1 MLNNIIENKKREWL
15 QSRDCPVIDL
25 VQYMKDKGSLRD
37 TQIEAIK
44 TYLFLKIEGQNKPL
58 WNLFSE
64 GFFTNGT
71 DLSKLNINQKAR
83 DFLQA
88 NQNANALFDF
98 SRQKYGS
105 STLLPELE
113 KQIIEKPTELDY
125 AQIIKNIFYNVD
137 YADYLMSLPMGSGK
151 TYLMAAFIYI
161 DLYFAHNE
169 PENKNFAHNF
179 LVLIPSGLKSS
190 IVPSLR
196 TIENFDPT
204 WVIPD
209 PAASELKRMLKFEVL
224 DEQKSAKKSNK
235 ARNPN
240 AQKVNQCLP
249 NPFGK
254 VFVVNA
260 EKVILNRLDI
270 VKVGQSYKVEFPDS
284 DDEKDKKEN
293 ELRNLIGK
301 IPNLSI
307 LIDEVHHAA
316 KDDIKLRQVVSK
328 WHNKGNIAT
337 VLGFSGTPY
346 LSKADKI
353 QVTEDAFFKFS
364 KITNTVYY
372 YPLVTAIKSFLKTPK
387 VKIGKNFDR
396 FQIIR
401 KGIEDFQ
408 NDYGT
413 KAYDDG
419 TIAKIAI
426 YCTNIEVLEEKI
438 YPFLT
443 GELKINP
450 NEILKFHRGNKQFP
464 QPEASELEF
473 RSLDL
478 PISKKRY
485 ILLVQVGKE
494 GWDCRS
500 LTGVI
505 LSQKGDSPKNMVLQ
519 TSCRCLRQVDRGKEE
534 TALIWLNDY
543 NAKTLNEQLKKE
555 QQTSIEEINKIKK
568 DVEIERVERFSR
580 MELLDLPLVDF
591 YQLRV
596 KYQSINEEKEA
607 RTKIKLQELVKN
619 IDQHKAAALITTAEI
634 SNLEEGDIAIMKQTG
649 FDAAN
654 FNLWVHQISKESYG
668 LIKTSEL
675 YAHDTQLHR
684 IFKKITYEENNIL
697 FWNDLYDLYT
707 INSKIRLA
715 FSIKRDL
722 KTESEIIPEKAN
734 LLLVDKLGS
743 VENND
748 KLYPMK
754 ADVDKILEVDESGE
768 DIEIDLTKAKA
779 DYDKALKTLEDAGM
793 GHMMSSWE
801 DFQKKYDHS
810 LAVRSKD
817 KTFHYL
823 PYNFVQSGFEKHI
836 LQKTLQLD
844 SFKENGLEVYYNGER
859 GLTEFVINC
868 FAKKGENWKNIGRY
882 TTDFLIIQ
890 RKEKAINKALL
901 VETKGEGF
909 KNDPAFLQKKN
920 FVETEFLKHNND
932 KFGYKRFDFLYL
944 EDGTEIATN
953 IVTINNK
960 INEFFTE

>member
-1 MLNNIIENKKREWL
+1 MLNDIIEHKKKEWL
-15 QSRDCPVIDL
+15 QSTDCPVKDL
-25 VQYMKDKGSLRD
+25 VLYMKEKGRLRD
-37 TQIEAIK
+37 TQIEAIE

-58 WNLFSE
+58 WKLFSE
-64 GFFTNGT
+64 GFFTDGK

-83 DFLQA
+83 DFLSNNKA
-88 NQNANALFDF
+88 AYMLYDF
-98 SRQKYGS
+98 SRKKNGD

-113 KQIIEKPTELDY
+113 KLIIDKPTELDY
-125 AQIIKNIFYNVD
+125 EQIIKNIFYNVD
-137 YADYLMSLPMGSGK
+137 YADYLMSLPMGAGK
-151 TYLMAAFIYI
+151 TYLMATFIYI

-169 PENKNFAHNF
+169 PENKTFAHNF

-196 TIENFDPT
+196 KIENFDPT

-209 PAASELKRMLKFEVL
+209 PAASELKRMLKFEIL
-224 DEQKSAKKSNK
+224 DESRSTKKSN
-235 ARNPN
+235 RVVNPN
-240 AQKVNQCLP
+240 AGKVNACLP
-249 NPFGK
+249 NPFGR

-260 EKVILNRLDI
+260 EKVILDRLE
-270 VKVGQSYKVEFPDS
+270 VTNQLEVYERTK
-284 DDEKDKKEN
+284 DEEDKRAN

-316 KDDIKLRQVVSK
+316 TDDIKLRQVVNK
-328 WHNKGNIAT
+328 WQAIGNITT

-346 LSKADKI
+346 LSSADKI
-353 QVTEDAFFKFS
+353 KVNEETLFKFS
-364 KITNTVYY
+364 QITNTVYY

-387 VKIGKNFDR
+387 VKIGQNLDR

-401 KGIEDFQ
+401 KGVEDFQ
-408 NDYGT
+408 AIYGST
-413 KAYDDG
+413 KYKNG

-426 YCTNIEVLEEKI
+426 YCTNIEVLEAEV

-450 NEILKFHRGNKQFP
+450 AEILKFHKGNKDYP
-464 QPEASELEF
+464 QPEGSELEF

-494 GWDCRS
+494 GWDCPS
-500 LTGVI
+500 LTSVI

-519 TSCRCLRQVDRGKEE
+519 TSCRCLRQVDPEQDE

-543 NAKTLNEQLKKE
+543 NAKTLNDQLKKE

-568 DVEIERVERFSR
+568 DGKIEWVERFSR

-596 KYQSINEEKEA
+596 KYQSIDEETEA
-607 RTKIKLQELVKN
+607 HTKTKLQELVKN
-619 IDQHKAAALITTAEI
+619 IDHYKAAALVTIAEI
-634 SNLEEGDIAIMKQTG
+634 SNLDEGDIAIMKQTG

-654 FNLWVHQISKESYG
+654 FNLWVHEISKESYG
-668 LIKTSEL
+668 LIKTTEL
-675 YAHDTQLHR
+675 HAHDTELQS
-684 IFKKITYEENNIL
+684 IFKKVTYIENNIL
-697 FWNDLYDLYT
+697 FWNELYDLYT

-722 KTESEIIPEKAN
+722 KTESEVIPENAN

-743 VENND
+743 VEKND
-748 KLYPMK
+748 KLYPEK
-754 ADVDKILEVDESGE
+754 VDKDKILAVDESGE
-768 DIEIDLTKAKA
+768 DIEIDLTKARQ
-779 DYDKALKTLEDAGM
+779 DYDKALKTLENAGM

-823 PYNFVQSGFEKHI
+823 PYNFVQSGFEKDI

-844 SFKENGLEVYYNGER
+844 SFKENGLEVYYSGER

-868 FAKKGENWKNIGRY
+868 FAKNGKNWKNIGRY

-890 RKEKAINKALL
+890 RKEKAIHKALL

-920 FVETEFLKHNND
+920 FVETEFLKQNND
-932 KFGYKRFDFLYL
+932 KFGYQRFDFLYL
-944 EDGTEIATN
+944 EDGTDIANN

-960 INEFFTE
+960 IDEFFKE

>member
-1 MLNNIIENKKREWL
+1 E
-15 QSRDCPVIDL
+15 SR
-25 VQYMKDKGSLRD
+25 
-37 TQIEAIK
+37 
-44 TYLFLKIEGQNKPL
+44 
-58 WNLFSE
+58 
-64 GFFTNGT
+64 
-71 DLSKLNINQKAR
+71 
-83 DFLQA
+83 
-88 NQNANALFDF
+88 
-98 SRQKYGS
+98 
-105 STLLPELE
+105 ST
-113 KQIIEKPTELDY
+113 
-125 AQIIKNIFYNVD
+125 
-137 YADYLMSLPMGSGK
+137 
-151 TYLMAAFIYI
+151 
-161 DLYFAHNE
+161 
-169 PENKNFAHNF
+169 
-179 LVLIPSGLKSS
+179 
-190 IVPSLR
+190 
-196 TIENFDPT
+196 
-204 WVIPD
+204 
-209 PAASELKRMLKFEVL
+209 
-224 DEQKSAKKSNK
+224 KKSN
-235 ARNPN
+235 RVVNPN
-240 AQKVNQCLP
+240 AGKVNACLS
-249 NPFGK
+249 NPFGR

-260 EKVILNRLDI
+260 EKVILDRLE
-270 VKVGQSYKVEFPDS
+270 VTNQLEVFERTE
-284 DDEKDKKEN
+284 DEEDKRAN

-316 KDDIKLRQVVSK
+316 TDDIKLRQVVNK
-328 WHNKGNIAT
+328 WQAKGNITT

-353 QVTEDAFFKFS
+353 QVNEETFFKFS
-364 KITNTVYY
+364 QITNTVYY

-387 VKIGKNFDR
+387 VKIGQNLDR

-401 KGIEDFQ
+401 KGVEDFQ
-408 NDYGT
+408 ATYGS
-413 KAYDDG
+413 KKYKNG

-426 YCTNIEVLEEKI
+426 YCTNIEVLEAEV

-450 NEILKFHRGNKQFP
+450 AEILKFHKGNKEYP
-464 QPEASELEF
+464 QPEGSELEF

-494 GWDCRS
+494 GWDCPS
-500 LTGVI
+500 LTSVI

-519 TSCRCLRQVDRGKEE
+519 TSCRCLRQVDPEQDE

-543 NAKTLNEQLKKE
+543 NAKTLNDQLKKE

-568 DVEIERVERFSR
+568 DGKIEWVERFSR

-596 KYQSINEEKEA
+596 KYQSIDEETEA
-607 RTKIKLQELVKN
+607 NTKAKLQELVKN
-619 IDQHKAAALITTAEI
+619 IDHYKAAALVTTAEI
-634 SNLEEGDIAIMKQTG
+634 SNLDEGDIAIMKQTG

-654 FNLWVHQISKESYG
+654 FNLWVHEISKESYG
-668 LIKTSEL
+668 LIKTTEL
-675 YAHDTQLHR
+675 HAHDTELQS
-684 IFKKITYEENNIL
+684 IFKKVTYEENNIL
-697 FWNDLYDLYT
+697 FWNELYDIYT

-722 KTESEIIPEKAN
+722 KTESEVIPENAN

-743 VENND
+743 VEKND
-748 KLYPMK
+748 KLYPEK
-754 ADVDKILEVDESGE
+754 VDADKILAVDESGE
-768 DIEIDLTKAKA
+768 DIEIDLTKARA

-810 LAVRSKD
+810 LAVRSKN

-823 PYNFVQSGFEKHI
+823 PYNFVQSGFEKDI

-868 FAKKGENWKNIGRY
+868 FAKNGKNWKNIGRY

-890 RKEKAINKALL
+890 RK
-901 VETKGEGF
+901 
-909 KNDPAFLQKKN
+909 
-920 FVETEFLKHNND
+920 
-932 KFGYKRFDFLYL
+932 
-944 EDGTEIATN
+944 
-953 IVTINNK
+953 
-960 INEFFTE
+960 